1 MQARTTQ
8 GSLPCII
15 KQMCFG
21 VKCTLNVVY
30 TATYQDAEG
39 EVASLVPRLL
49 PDFISQPIGIIAAS
63 QAGNGGLGLY

>member
-1 MQARTTQ
+1 
-8 GSLPCII
+8 
-15 KQMCFG
+15 MCFG

-30 TATYQDAEG
+30 TATYQAVSEG